1 MLLELVGFVLI
12 RSEFKKMVIRMKVE
26 VFILKKG
33 YCNYFLI
40 DVYILVFI
48 LL

>member
-1 MLLELVGFVLI
+1 MLLELAGSVLI
-12 RSEFKKMVIRMKVE
+12 RSEFKKMVIRTKVE
-26 VFILKKG
+26 VLILKKG
-33 YCNYFLI
+33 HCNYFLI